1 MFGFTVRHNRRNGY
15 MFGFTVRHT
24 PAFGHPS
31 PRGDGLPHHTYCE
44 RIIDYIVKK
53 PLPRHPLSERGGR
66 RPGCVAPLNTDVL
79 GCVAPLNIDN
89 QGCVAPSN
97 TDNQGG
103 VALSNTDN
111 PGCVALSN
119 WLSVGSGQS
128 VVSILTQWQIYS
140 FNSGLVLIC
149 VLWRLFL
156 FICLSLQ
163 CD

>member
-1 MFGFTVRHNRRNGY
+1 MLVFRVKIGCRRLIICLASRCDTPRRNGY
-15 MFGFTVRHT
+15 VFGFIVRHT

-31 PRGDGLPHHTYCE
+31 PRPSATPLREGMA
-44 RIIDYIVKK
+44 RQRFIDNQNDAAA
-53 PLPRHPLSERGGR
+53 HPLSERGGR
-66 RPGCVAPLNTDVL
+66 RL
-79 GCVAPLNIDN
+79 
-89 QGCVAPSN
+89 GCVAPSN
-97 TDNQGG
+97 TDNQGC
-103 VALSNTDN
+103 VEPSNTDN

-119 WLSVGSGQS
+119 WLSVESGQS
-128 VVSILTQWQIYS
+128 VVDSLTQWQIYS